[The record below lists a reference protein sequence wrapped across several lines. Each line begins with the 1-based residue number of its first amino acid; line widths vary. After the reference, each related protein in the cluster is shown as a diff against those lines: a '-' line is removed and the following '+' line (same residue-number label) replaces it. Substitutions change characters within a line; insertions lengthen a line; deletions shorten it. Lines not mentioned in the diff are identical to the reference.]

1 MAKSAVSA
9 ESSQKQGCSSPVS
22 ESSKPRLLEAA
33 GFRWHN
39 ILMSDSHSDAVRDA
53 VQGNTKRSGTTH
65 PIAYVR
71 LAGRQLI
78 RALAHPLY
86 WLYERRLE
94 RRLDPEAMPTHIGLI
109 LDGNR
114 RYARGIGLEDV
125 RRGHQFGVRK
135 LKTFLEWCL
144 EYRVRHVT
152 LFVFSTENFSR
163 APEEVRYLLDLF
175 VHESASLLNDLRLD
189 TERVR
194 IKVIGQRHRL
204 PPHVLKASEAL
215 ELSTAEHDGMLLN
228 IALAYGGREEIT
240 DAVKGLL
247 NEAASQGRSIEEV
260 AGELSANQLSEHL
273 YTAGVPDPDFI
284 IRTSGEQRLSGF
296 LLWQSAYS
304 EFYFCDALWPEFRRI
319 DFLRAIRDYQ
329 RRERRYGK

>member
-1 MAKSAVSA
+1 MNDSHQAVNQDSLA
-9 ESSQKQGCSSPVS
+9 RVRPMGIAVAGTLSVAVR
-22 ESSKPRLLEAA
+22 RLL
-33 GFRWHN
+33 R
-39 ILMSDSHSDAVRDA
+39 V
-53 VQGNTKRSGTTH
+53 
-65 PIAYVR
+65 
-71 LAGRQLI
+71 
-78 RALAHPLY
+78 LAHPLY

-94 RRLDPEAMPTHIGLI
+94 RSVVPSAMPEHIGLI

-114 RYARGIGLEDV
+114 RFARGIGLDA

-144 EYRVRHVT
+144 EYGVRHVT

-175 VHESASLLNDLRLD
+175 VHESATLLNDLRLD
-189 TERVR
+189 AEQVRVK
-194 IKVIGQRHRL
+194 IIGQRHRL
-204 PPHVLKASEAL
+204 PPHVLEATEAL
-215 ELSTAEHDGMLLN
+215 ELSTADNKGMLLN

-240 DAVKGLL
+240 DAVRSMLE
-247 NEAASQGRSIEEV
+247 EAAAEGRSLESV
-260 AGELSANQLSEHL
+260 AEDLNADQLSAHL

-319 DFLRAIRDYQ
+319 DFLRAVRDYQ
-329 RRERRYGK
+329 RRERRYGS